1 MTREQLDNRLK
12 KGILLGDGAMG
23 TMLGDALAE
32 AHCPEILNLKMPEK
46 VKAVHEAYV
55 AAGSDMIQTNT
66 FGGNPLKL
74 KAYGLETSLQQIN
87 EAAVRLAREAA
98 DEGRLVAGGI
108 GPTGKLMAPMGDLSF
123 DDAVACFYQQAS
135 VLAAAGCDLFL
146 IETMSDIQ
154 EARAAVMGAKKA
166 ASLPVIC
173 TMTFDANGKTLTGSD
188 PEQAATVL
196 EALGV
201 SVLGAN
207 CGIGPEVMVEV
218 IRRMRR
224 VTSLPLMA
232 QANAGLP
239 VLRGGQTCFEMT
251 PDKMAAYIHEMVAAG
266 ANVIGGCC
274 GTTPDHLAAFGA
286 IARTL
291 KPAVTP
297 AGTMTKLAGTQ
308 VTLLVGPGC
317 PTPMIGEN
325 INPTARKAIKEAY
338 LSEVYEPIV
347 EEALRQQEAGAS
359 VIDVNAGV
367 PGIRQVEVMP
377 RILQR
382 IQQRV
387 PLPLSVDATDPEVT
401 EAGLKVIRGKALINS
416 ANGETALLE
425 KMVDLAVAY
434 GAALLCLTLDEKGIP
449 EKAAD
454 RLAVA
459 RRMVE
464 TAVARGMR
472 REDILIDPL
481 TLTAGAQQELVLETL
496 KALRMIRDELGVKTI
511 LGVSNISHG
520 LPARKPV
527 NAAFL
532 AMALEA
538 GLDMPIIN
546 PREPLYRQT
555 VAAVDVLT
563 GRDQKAGRYIKMA
576 AAEPQT
582 EPWHQGTKASEKKE
596 IGVTASQETAS
607 AAASPVTADG
617 QKTSSQRL
625 YEKIAQGDTEGIA
638 SLVESLLNEG
648 WTGLAIIEKVIS
660 PALGQ
665 VGDWYEDGT
674 YFLPQLLMA
683 AEATQEAFAAI
694 KKILPGSDETSKGTI
709 VMATVKGDIHDIGK
723 NIVSVMMENHGFRV
737 VDLGRDVPAETIVTT
752 AREEGAQ
759 LIGLSALMTTTMQQ
773 MERVAELLKE
783 AGMTTPL
790 MVGGAVLTPGYAES
804 IGAVYAPDAVQAVKT
819 AKRLLG

>member
-1 MTREQLDNRLK
+1 MTPEQLVNRLK
-12 KGILLGDGAMG
+12 NGILLGDGAMG
-23 TMLGDALAE
+23 TMLGDALADVQ
-32 AHCPEILNLKMPEK
+32 CPEALNVHMPEK

-55 AAGSDMIQTNT
+55 AAGSGMIQTNT

-74 KAYGLETSLQQIN
+74 KAYGLEASLEKIN

-98 DEGRLVAGGI
+98 GEQRLVAGGI
-108 GPTGKLMAPMGDLSF
+108 GPTGKLLAPMGELSF
-123 DDAVACFYQQAS
+123 DDAVACFHEQAC

-154 EARAAVMGAKKA
+154 EARAAVIGAKKA
-166 ASLPVIC
+166 ANLPVIC
-173 TMTFDANGKTLTGSD
+173 TMTFDANARTLTGSD

-207 CGIGPEVMVEV
+207 CGIGPEVMVEI

-239 VLRGGQTCFEMT
+239 VLREAQTYFEMT
-251 PDKMAAYIHEMVAAG
+251 PDKMAAFINGMVDAG

-274 GTTPDHLAAFGA
+274 GTTPDHLAAFRA
-286 IARTL
+286 ITRTL
-291 KPAVTP
+291 KPVQVSER
-297 AGTMTKLAGTQ
+297 GITKLAGTQ
-308 VTLLVGPGC
+308 VTVMAGPGH

-338 LSEVYEPIV
+338 LSEVYDPIV

-367 PGIRQVEVMP
+367 PGIQQVTVMP

-382 IQQRV
+382 IQQTV
-387 PLPLSVDATDPEVT
+387 PLPLSIDATDPEVT

-425 KMVDLAVAY
+425 RMVDLAVTY

-449 EKAAD
+449 EKAEG

-459 RRMVE
+459 RQMVD
-464 TAVARGMR
+464 TAIKRGMR

-481 TLTAGAQQELVLETL
+481 TLTAGAQQDLVMETL
-496 KALRMIRDELGVKTI
+496 RALRMIREELGVKTI

-538 GLDMPIIN
+538 GLDIPIIN

-555 VAAVDVLT
+555 VAAADVLT

-576 AAEPQT
+576 ATAESQPGYQT
-582 EPWHQGTKASEKKE
+582 QT
-596 IGVTASQETAS
+596 TASTGKSDIGKISKPGTFAADSPTAKE
-607 AAASPVTADG
+607 AQTPAHRLH
-617 QKTSSQRL
+617 QK
-625 YEKIAQGDTEGIA
+625 IVQGDAEGILP
-638 SLVESLLNEG
+638 LVEALLAEG
-648 WTGLAIIEKVIS
+648 WNGLKIIEEVIS
-660 PALGQ
+660 PALGK

-694 KKILPGSDETSKGTI
+694 KKALPGSDETSRGTI

-737 VDLGRDVPAETIVTT
+737 VDLGRDVPAETIVE
-752 AREEGAQ
+752 AAQREGAH

-773 MERVAELLKE
+773 MEQVAALLKT
-783 AGMTTPL
+783 AGMAIPL
-790 MVGGAVLTPGYAES
+790 MVGGAVLTQGYAES